1 MDIIS
6 NFLKAGNFNLSQTTI
21 NEGFAMYAIIKA
33 SGQQFKVQEG
43 DIICF
48 DKMNLEPK
56 AAVEFKE
63 VLALDNGELTVGVP
77 FVEGAVVKGEVIN
90 EGRDKKVIIYKK
102 RRRKDSKLKRG
113 FRRDFTRV
121 RIT

>member
-1 MDIIS
+1 
-6 NFLKAGNFNLSQTTI
+6 
-21 NEGFAMYAIIKA
+21 MYAIIKA

-43 DIICF
+43 DIIAF
-48 DKMNLEPK
+48 DNMSLEPK
-56 AAVEFKE
+56 SAVEFTE
-63 VLALDNGELTVGVP
+63 VLALDNGELTVGTP
-77 FVEGAVVKGEVIN
+77 LIEGAVVKGEVIN

-121 RIT
+121 RITSIA

>member
-1 MDIIS
+1 
-6 NFLKAGNFNLSQTTI
+6 
-21 NEGFAMYAIIKA
+21 MYAIIKA

-48 DKMNLEPK
+48 DNMGLEPK

-63 VLALDNGELTVGVP
+63 VLALDNGGLKVGTP

-90 EGRDKKVIIYKK
+90 QGRDKKVIIYKK

-121 RIT
+121 KITKIA

>member
-1 MDIIS
+1 
-6 NFLKAGNFNLSQTTI
+6 
-21 NEGFAMYAIIKA
+21 MYAIIKA

-43 DIICF
+43 DIIAF
-48 DKMNLEPK
+48 DKMGLEPK
-56 AAVEFKE
+56 SAVEFKE
-63 VLALDNGELTVGVP
+63 VLALSKKEGDLTVGTP
-77 FVEGAVVKGEVIN
+77 LIEGAVVKGEVIN

-121 RIT
+121 RITKIA